1 MTYYNTFNS
10 AIQGYPMEWNI
21 LGSSKISTR
30 YQVTLPEGV
39 REKLKIKD
47 GEQII
52 FSEEEGKIVLRNSKL
67 IS

>member
-1 MTYYNTFNS
+1 
-10 AIQGYPMEWNI
+10 MEWNI

-39 REKLKIKD
+39 RQKLKIKD
-47 GEQII
+47 GEQLI